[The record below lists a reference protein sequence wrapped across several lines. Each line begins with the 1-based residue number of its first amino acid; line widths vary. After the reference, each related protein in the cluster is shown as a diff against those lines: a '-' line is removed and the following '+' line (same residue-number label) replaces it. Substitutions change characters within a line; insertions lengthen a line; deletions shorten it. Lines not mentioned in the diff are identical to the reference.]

1 MRWLIKPSGH
11 LPYANCWPLLGIQ
24 SPAETEI
31 EANNV
36 VSIIRQKSACNY
48 FLICHPFDINISTQ
62 GRPNKDN
69 IAKFCRK
76 NVMGCNCIRS
86 RRAEEPR
93 ILEKQIPTRGILDNT
108 ITQSSIVIFCIRYL
122 NNRRDFIIIFSV
134 SWIIFF
140 SS

>member
-1 MRWLIKPSGH
+1 
-11 LPYANCWPLLGIQ
+11 
-24 SPAETEI
+24 
-31 EANNV
+31 
-36 VSIIRQKSACNY
+36 
-48 FLICHPFDINISTQ
+48 
-62 GRPNKDN
+62 
-69 IAKFCRK
+69 
-76 NVMGCNCIRS
+76 MGCNYIRS

-140 SS
+140 SSYIYRKYMLKSSLFSTPENFLAPIL